1 MISHSSSSIA
11 FLTVLALL
19 CGVDS
24 APVSYTS
31 LGGLLNLFK
40 ATSKSEKG
48 IKAATKGAKSGA
60 DQNGNSN
67 SNSGNNGKK
76 TQVVAMPMGIATR
89 ENEGSMALEDRSGLV
104 QTQEEYQVSGDLSN
118 ASNADSES
126 PNPSL

>member
-1 MISHSSSSIA
+1 MISSHSLSSIA

-31 LGGLLNLFK
+31 LDTSSQ

-76 TQVVAMPMGIATR
+76 TQIVAMPMGIATR

-104 QTQEEYQVSGDLSN
+104 
-118 ASNADSES
+118 
-126 PNPSL
+126 SLYELD

>member
-1 MISHSSSSIA
+1 MISHSLSSIA

-31 LGGLLNLFK
+31 LDTSSQVRDSSEPNFETRQLGGLLNLFK

-76 TQVVAMPMGIATR
+76 TQIVAMPMGIATR

-104 QTQEEYQVSGDLSN
+104 
-118 ASNADSES
+118 
-126 PNPSL
+126 SLYELD